1 MSNSITKW
9 QSATGNQY
17 GIDELVDTACD
28 IFEVSEQLATAFGN
42 GFQFLQ
48 DVPVIIGVSGTAQ
61 EIFNDRK
68 QALLELLDTNT
79 VEAAEAERR
88 IVARLKLANATG
100 LRGKIRTGVSLI
112 VRGYQLVDAGKQYF
126 ADVVDF
132 TKELRTAA

>member
-28 IFEVSEQLATAFGN
+28 IVEVGEKVADALKD
-42 GFQFLQ
+42 GFQIFQ
-48 DVPVIIGVSGTAQ
+48 DLGVILSVSGTAQ
-61 EIFNDRK
+61 ELFNDRK

-100 LRGKIRTGVSLI
+100 LRGKIRQGVSLI